1 MNRNIFHVVV
11 NVNGSEQVCS
21 VYACSIFHAI
31 DILYYEKNYK
41 SIQED
46 RTKYKQLKKKIR

>member
-11 NVNGSEQVCS
+11 NVNGREHVCD

-46 RTKYKQLKKKIR
+46 RTKYKQLKRK